1 MAENSQISAKITKY
15 WQNMAENIQMGD
27 NSQVWVKMAK
37 YGCQVNSKILAKP
50 TNYKT
55 TMAGNSQIF

>member
-1 MAENSQISAKITKY
+1 
-15 WQNMAENIQMGD
+15 MGD
-27 NSQVWVKMAK
+27 NSQVWVKTAK
-37 YGCQVNSKILAKP
+37 YGCQVDSKILAKP